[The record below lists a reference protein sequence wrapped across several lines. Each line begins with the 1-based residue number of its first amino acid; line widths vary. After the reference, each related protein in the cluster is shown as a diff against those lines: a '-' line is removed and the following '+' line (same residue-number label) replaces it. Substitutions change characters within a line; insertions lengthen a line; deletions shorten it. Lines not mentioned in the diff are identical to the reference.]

1 MQKWTK
7 NEHPKKLFATR
18 ILDKNGKKHKKTSV
32 IHVKIENRMS
42 DKRLSWMC
50 FQGDLGLVFEV
61 HFEGGC
67 LSG

>member
-1 MQKWTK
+1 MSQ
-7 NEHPKKLFATR
+7 
-18 ILDKNGKKHKKTSV
+18 KKTLCNKDFGQICKKTKSSV

-67 LSG
+67 VSG

>member
-7 NEHPKKLFATR
+7 YEPKKKPFCNE
-18 ILDKNGKKHKKTSV
+18 DFGQKCKTFQTSSV
-32 IHVKIENRMS
+32 IHVKIENLMS
-42 DKRLSWMC
+42 EKRLSWMC
-50 FQGDLGLVFEV
+50 FQGDFGLVFEV